1 MQCRARNSRHRSNE
15 QRQGKREGSKTNAN
29 RVYSGGRYQFSLFY
43 PFQFLILAS
52 DGVWD
57 GITNREAVD
66 IVEQQRDPTRA
77 AKALVKAGL
86 AGMDRNHLEDN
97 ATAVVVYFN

>member
-1 MQCRARNSRHRSNE
+1 MQIVFTVV
-15 QRQGKREGSKTNAN
+15 GVAN
-29 RVYSGGRYQFSLFY
+29 FLSST